1 MAPFSTTALAPDS
14 PLFCGRQ
21 AELDWLLRRCHAE
34 VTAYIALY
42 GGRQNGKTSLLLRL
56 EASLRPAMP
65 VCRLDFQLI
74 KGASAT
80 QAFAFVAERIAE
92 SVPPASDPRTVADGP

>member
-1 MAPFSTTALAPDS
+1 M
-14 PLFCGRQ
+14 
-21 AELDWLLRRCHAE
+21 DWLLRRCHAE

-56 EASLRPAMP
+56 ENALRPAMP

-74 KGASAT
+74 KGANDER
-80 QAFAFVAERIAE
+80 AFAFVAERIAE